1 MEVVELNILLKQVSQ
16 TLEGGNLC
24 YRSASRPLDMEETVL
39 AVVLG
44 DLEACSDGMPW
55 MPQLELTG
63 RYEIWIFHCRRTRI
77 GCFQVSIPS
86 SGMLFETMHHFHLYL
101 LAVEG

>member
-39 AVVLG
+39 AVVLAVVLVRNSVPMTVPLTLPAVFLAQRLG
-44 DLEACSDGMPW
+44 LPVSLRQTLQPVLPVRRLGSVIFGTGFLF
-55 MPQLELTG
+55 QL
-63 RYEIWIFHCRRTRI
+63 
-77 GCFQVSIPS
+77 
-86 SGMLFETMHHFHLYL
+86 
-101 LAVEG
+101 